1 MRCQNLTIRDLPRIE
16 RPREKL
22 LKYGPSRLSTIE
34 LVAILLGTGRRGESV
49 LLVAKKLLKIIPFEK
64 FSSLTPHEFRNVS
77 GIGPSKTCVLLAS
90 IELGKRLFQAKKVA
104 ISQLL
109 QPQDVFN
116 SLKDICQSKKEHF
129 VVFFLDSRNQEIHR
143 EIISVGTINASLV
156 HPREV
161 FEPAVRYLSV
171 QIILAHNH
179 PSGTLEPSEDDL
191 TVHKR
196 LVEAGKLLGIE
207 VLDHIIVTKDSF
219 ISFKEKGLF

>member
-1 MRCQNLTIRDLPRIE
+1 MKGQNLTIRDLPRIE

-22 LKYGPSRLSTIE
+22 LKYGAGRLSAVE
-34 LVAILLGTGRRGESV
+34 LLAILLGTGRKGESV
-49 LLVAKKLLKIIPFEK
+49 LLVARKLLKVVPFEK
-64 FSSLTPHEFRNVS
+64 LSSLAPDEFRNIS
-77 GIGPSKTCVLLAS
+77 GIGPAKTCELLAS
-90 IELGKRLFQAKKVA
+90 IELGKRLFQNKKVG

-109 QPQDVFN
+109 NPKDVSDN
-116 SLKDICQSKKEHF
+116 LKDISLSKKEHF

-161 FEPAVRYLSV
+161 FEPAVKHLSV
-171 QIILAHNH
+171 QVILAHNH
-179 PSGTLEPSEDDL
+179 PSGDLEPSEEDL
-191 TVHKR
+191 TVNKR

-219 ISFKEKGLF
+219 ISFKEKGLM